1 MRIARRIDD
10 LGTETAFA
18 VAQAAAD
25 WKARGNRVFPFHLGD
40 IDLPTAPHIIEA
52 MNAAIADGRT
62 GYCPGPGIPE
72 LREELA
78 AEIGGQRGME
88 LGADNIVVT
97 TGGKPVIT
105 KFLQTVMN
113 PGEGVLYPNP
123 GFPIYESQIEY
134 LGGTP
139 LPYRYVPTP
148 QGFAIDL
155 DHLRSLITPQTTAL
169 IYNDLQ
175 NPISA
180 ESTAAEREAVAQ
192 IAQEHDLWVLSDE
205 AYFDMRYSGSSTSI
219 ASLPGMQER
228 TVILFTFS
236 KKYAMTGSRLG
247 CAVAPAQIAP
257 IIGTLNTNDESCTTH
272 FVQWAG
278 IAALTGTQEPVRA
291 MLEEFRTRRDAV
303 CDLVNRTPGMSV
315 AVPESTFYVF
325 PDVTDAVRR
334 VGAAD
339 VGDFAQKA
347 LHATGV
353 SFCTREHFGS
363 RQPGEDRD
371 YIRLAYS
378 GIGLADI
385 EEGLERL
392 RDWVSS
398 AG

>member
-72 LREELA
+72 LREALA

-180 ESTAAEREAVAQ
+180 ESTQAEREAIAQ

-205 AYFDMRYSGSSTSI
+205 AYFEMRYRGKSQSI
-219 ASLPGMQER
+219 AALPGMRER
-228 TVILFTFS
+228 TVILYTFS

-247 CAVAPAQIAP
+247 CAVSPKEVAEAIS
-257 IIGTLNTNDESCTTH
+257 LMNTNDESCTNQY
-272 FVQWAG
+272 VQWAG
-278 IAALTGTQEPVRA
+278 IAALRGPQGPVGQ
-291 MLEEFRTRRDAV
+291 MLEVLRKRRFADRKSTR
-303 CDLVNRTPGMSV
+303 LN
-315 AVPESTFYVF
+315 
-325 PDVTDAVRR
+325 
-334 VGAAD
+334 
-339 VGDFAQKA
+339 
-347 LHATGV
+347 
-353 SFCTREHFGS
+353 
-363 RQPGEDRD
+363 
-371 YIRLAYS
+371 
-378 GIGLADI
+378 
-385 EEGLERL
+385 
-392 RDWVSS
+392 SS
-398 AG
+398 HI

>member
-1 MRIARRIDD
+1 MKIARRIDD

-18 VAQAAAD
+18 VAQAAAE

-40 IDLPTAPHIIEA
+40 INIPTAPHIVDA

-72 LREELA
+72 LRAALA
-78 AEIGGQRGME
+78 DDIGGQRGMT
-88 LGADNIVVT
+88 LGADNVVVT

-134 LGGTP
+134 LGGAP
-139 LPYRYVPTP
+139 LPYRYVPTSD
-148 QGFAIDL
+148 GFAIDL

-180 ESTAAEREAVAQ
+180 ESTDAEREAVAK

-205 AYFDMRYSGSSTSI
+205 AYFEMRYEGVSRSI
-219 ASLPGMQER
+219 AALPGMQER
-228 TVILFTFS
+228 TVILYTFS
-236 KKYAMTGSRLG
+236 KKFAMTGSRLG
-247 CAVAPAQIAP
+247 CAVAPREVAN
-257 IIGTLNTNDESCTTH
+257 IISTLNTNDESCTTH
-272 FVQWAG
+272 FVQWAA
-278 IAALTGTQEPVRA
+278 IAALQGTQEPVHR
-291 MLEEFRTRRDAV
+291 MLDEFRERRDLV
-303 CDLVNRTPGMSV
+303 CDRVNAIPGMSV
-315 AVPESTFYVF
+315 AVPQSTFYVF
-325 PDVTDAVRR
+325 PDVTETVQRM
-334 VGAAD
+334 GLAD
-339 VGDFAQKA
+339 VGEFAQQA

-353 SFCTREHFGS
+353 SFCTREHFGR

-378 GIGLADI
+378 GIGRDDI
-385 EEGLERL
+385 SGGLERL
-392 RDWVSS
+392 REWVESV
-398 AG
+398 